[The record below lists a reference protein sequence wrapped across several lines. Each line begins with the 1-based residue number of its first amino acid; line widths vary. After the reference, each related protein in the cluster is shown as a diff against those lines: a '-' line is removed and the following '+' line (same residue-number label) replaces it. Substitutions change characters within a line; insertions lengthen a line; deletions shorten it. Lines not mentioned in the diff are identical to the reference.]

1 MVCNRY
7 REPTEMS
14 QPASQ
19 ASETAEVSARIESI
33 WVYPVKSCAGIAL
46 TESEITIDGLLWDRN
61 WMVVDRDGEAITQR
75 EAPAMALIQPSFRMG
90 GLMLRAPGMLPLHL
104 SLDSAEEATRVHL
117 WGESLPAYEMG
128 AVAAQWFTDFLGGHD
143 GPLGPLRLV
152 RFDPEFDRA
161 CDPAWTGGDTSTT
174 QFADGFGLLVTSTA
188 SLASLNERLAAAGK
202 SAIDDRRLRP
212 NIVLSGLDAHAEDAI
227 GQWMIVA
234 DDNEIAIENV
244 KPCGRCSIP
253 DVDPDQ
259 GVAVPGEVS
268 DILLTYRRDP
278 RIDGSPSF
286 GMNAVVRDGAGA
298 IIRVGQTVRARM
310 RFAS

>member
-1 MVCNRY
+1 
-7 REPTEMS
+7 MS
-14 QPASQ
+14 KPDNPPSA
-19 ASETAEVSARIESI
+19 TDEVSARIDSI
-33 WVYPVKSCAGIAL
+33 WVYPIKSCAGIRL

-104 SLDSAEEATRVHL
+104 SLDSAEEATRVQL

-143 GPLGPLRLV
+143 SSLGPLRLV
-152 RFDPEFDRA
+152 RFDPEFDRQ
-161 CDPAWTGGDTSTT
+161 CDRDWTAGEDSTT

-188 SLASLNERLAAAGK
+188 SLDRLNERLAAAGAA
-202 SAIDDRRLRP
+202 AIDDRRLRP
-212 NIVLSGLDAHAEDAI
+212 NIVLSGMGAHDEDWI
-227 GQWMIVA
+227 GSWTIVA
-234 DDNEIAIENV
+234 DDNEILVQNV

-253 DVDPDQ
+253 DVDPDR
-259 GVAVPGEVS
+259 GVAVPGAVS
-268 DILLTYRRDP
+268 DTLLGYRSDP

-286 GMNAVVRDGAGA
+286 GMNAVVREGAGA
-298 IIRVGQTVRARM
+298 IIRVGQAVRARIN
-310 RFAS
+310 RAWPRNP